1 MDAGGSDSHQRVAGL
16 DVLAGHKIL
25 LIRYANCEA
34 GQVILILRIKAGHFS
49 CLAADQSRVGLNAS
63 FTDTAY
69 NSGDLLGIVLAAGNI
84 VQEVKGLT
92 ACARDVVDAHSDAVN
107 AYCIVLI
114 HKKSDLEL
122 CAHAVCSG

>member
-16 DVLAGHKIL
+16 DVLSGHKIL
-25 LIRYANCEA
+25 LIRHANCEA
-34 GQVILILRIKAGHFS
+34 GQVILILRIKAGHLC
-49 CLAADQSRVGLNAS
+49 CLAADQSRVGLNTS
-63 FTDTAY
+63 FAY
-69 NSGDLLGIVLAAGNI
+69 AAYDSGDLLGIVLAAGNI
-84 VQEVKGLT
+84 VQEIKRF
-92 ACARDVVDAHSDAVN
+92 AARAGDVIDAHSDAVN